1 MSHHLLD
8 VAGSATG
15 SPLMNRVSRLLV
27 PLMAILLLTWIVL
40 SWPAIQDDALI
51 HLRYANNI
59 RLGHHISYDGIHPD
73 FGTSSLLYVGL
84 LALLSSFIQSPALPR
99 SLSSLVHLGL
109 FAGLAF
115 FFAKKAPRQSLL
127 VRLLSLIVLFLLSVP
142 SSVRWLDDGMET
154 GMVMCFVGLL
164 CVLTFRESTRSQ
176 ATPRRYL
183 EFLILGA
190 VMVLLRTEL
199 LFLCAISSLILTLNR
214 VASARRPKTFKTYL
228 KASLQSSHFVVGGS
242 ITVTGIV
249 WKMHVLLPDTALA
262 KSHGLSA
269 WRSVL
274 AASLTVTLGAFTFG
288 VGMMLLWIVTFV
300 LLLRARRI
308 SLSTLVANSLFPLTI
323 ALACLRGQEIQ
334 GIRYLVWT
342 MFFSI
347 LWNIFELEMV
357 PPARASTERDTGHL
371 LAYALIAVVILVQPF
386 EARAMY
392 HVLRGRAKIMDTMEG
407 QHLDVLR
414 GRLGITADVGTIGY
428 FSKADICD
436 LNGLVNGRAAA
447 AMSPAQRVA
456 ACAARNP
463 GFLFLSAGQL
473 AELSPY
479 ITISQWDVCG
489 DDYDFT
495 NVRSEDLHYLI
506 VPATDAAPLC
516 KAATGSVPYP
526 AARLL
531 EPPGEAAAPPAKE
544 QTSRL
549 TLAP

>member
-1 MSHHLLD
+1 
-8 VAGSATG
+8 
-15 SPLMNRVSRLLV
+15 MNRASRILV

-109 FAGLAF
+109 FAGMAF
-115 FFAKKAPRQSLL
+115 FFAKKAPRQSSL

-154 GMVMCFVGLL
+154 GIVMCFVGLL
-164 CVLTFRESTRSQ
+164 CVLTFRESTRNQ
-176 ATPRRYL
+176 ITPRSYL
-183 EFLILGA
+183 GFLILGT

-199 LFLCAISSLILTLNR
+199 LLLCGISSLILTLNS

-228 KASLQSSHFVVGGS
+228 KTSLQSSHLVVGGL
-242 ITVTGIV
+242 IAVAGIV

-262 KSHGLSA
+262 KSHGPSI
-269 WRSVL
+269 WRGVL
-274 AASLTVTLGAFTFG
+274 TASLTVTLGAFTFG
-288 VGMMLLWIVTFV
+288 AGMMLLWIATFV

-308 SLSTLVANSLFPLTI
+308 TLSTLGANSLFPVTV

-347 LWNIFELEMV
+347 LWNIFELDMV
-357 PPARASTERDTGHL
+357 QPAGTSTKRESGHI
-371 LAYALIAVVILVQPF
+371 LAYALIALVILVQPF

-392 HVLRGRAKIMDTMEG
+392 HVLRGRAKIMDIMEG
-407 QHLDVLR
+407 QHLDVLAD
-414 GRLGITADVGTIGY
+414 RLGVAADVGTIGY

-447 AMSPAQRVA
+447 AMSPAQRAA
-456 ACAARNP
+456 ACVARNP
-463 GFLFLSAGQL
+463 GFLFVNVPQL
-473 AELSPY
+473 TDFSHYL
-479 ITISQWDVCG
+479 TISQWDVCG
-489 DDYDFT
+489 DYDFT

-531 EPPGEAAAPPAKE
+531 ASQAKPLLPTPKKE
-544 QTSRL
+544 QAL
-549 TLAP
+549 TVAH